1 MYLLLDQIIILK
13 DYLTK
18 HMTNTSS
25 SSSAPTLNQTLSK
38 AHKEQ
43 FKVSLLIGEETYC
56 YEDCVI
62 QYIGRTTITFV
73 CSSFKGDS
81 NVLMSYTIK
90 KSLITG
96 IGFVIAALPA
106 IEDDI
111 DEYWNID

>member
-1 MYLLLDQIIILK
+1 MNNIQASAS
-13 DYLTK
+13 T
-18 HMTNTSS
+18 
-25 SSSAPTLNQTLSK
+25 APTLNQTLSK

-62 QYIGRTTITFV
+62 QYIGRSTVTFI

-96 IGFVIAALPA
+96 IGHVIATLPM
-106 IEDDI
+106 IDDEI
-111 DEYWNID
+111 DEYWNMD